1 MNKTENHLIYIGMPV
16 FNGEQTIRAAL
27 ESIVAQDYLEWKLL
41 ISDNCSSDKTLD
53 ICNEFALRDSRI
65 KVIQQSENIG
75 GWRNFL
81 FVFSSSEGSFFK
93 FQACDDIL
101 SQDFLRVNMEALQ
114 RDKSLVGSSS
124 PDCWDWEFRKGL
136 NPINFEI
143 KGSQRNR
150 IRILRHNCWRSHGM
164 FFGIYRRKELAEVI
178 SKEMFASKIA
188 ILDWLILAGLAK
200 AGNINR
206 SPDGLIILGSNGASN
221 SRDLAWFNQLTGFR
235 AKLFPYLKVYYF
247 LKKFPGKLFLG
258 SAIES
263 FFWIIQLQLNHMKGL
278 LRLLIGNRN
287 VKS

>member
-1 MNKTENHLIYIGMPV
+1 MIQIGMPV

-53 ICNEFALRDSRI
+53 ICEEFALRDSRI

-81 FVFSSSEGSFFK
+81 FVFRNSEGSFFK

-101 SQDFLRVNMEALQ
+101 SEDFLRVNIDALQ
-114 RDKSLVGSSS
+114 RDNGLVGSSS
-124 PDCWDWEFRKGL
+124 PDCWDWEFRKNL
-136 NPINFEI
+136 TPINFEI

-150 IRILRHNCWRSHGM
+150 IRSLRRNCWRSHGM

-178 SKEMFASKIA
+178 SDEMFASKIA

-221 SRDLAWFNQLTGFR
+221 SRDLAWYTQLNGVFT
-235 AKLFPYLKVYYF
+235 KLFPYSNFYYF
-247 LKKFPGKLFLG
+247 LRRFPGKLFVG
-258 SAIES
+258 GTIEA
-263 FFWIIQLQLNHMKGL
+263 FIWIIQLQLNHIKGL
-278 LRLLIGNRN
+278 LRLLSGTRI
-287 VKS
+287 VKF